1 MLQDS
6 FTPTQ
11 LQSLIEK
18 YRKELLK
25 AYGRQTVNGAEAGAP
40 EKSAAKNQSEISD
53 SQNTADATAAVA
65 PALDDGDDHSPVPPS
80 AFMPAMAPAAKA
92 DESISG
98 GCPPT
103 PSALRQVR
111 DDEKP
116 GLDSKPR
123 HGAKKPANLQVKVS
137 TGRAP
142 QPVSGARVTVT
153 GGGIGQK
160 NKKVTYTDRTGCAPV
175 MSFLNGGDL
184 SPYTIEISAN
194 GFYAAKYSGIPL
206 YSGVTSV
213 LHVDL
218 VPLFAE
224 EKHDFSA
231 LFDGLVE

>member
-6 FTPTQ
+6 FTPPQ

-25 AYGRQTVNGAEAGAP
+25 AYGRQTANGAKTEP
-40 EKSAAKNQSEISD
+40 PQKSAAKNQSEISD
-53 SQNTADATAAVA
+53 SQNGADATAVSVA
-65 PALDDGDDHSPVPPS
+65 ALDDGDDLPPVPPS

-98 GCPPT
+98 GCPPA

-111 DDEKP
+111 DDEKSV
-116 GLDSKPR
+116 LDSKSR

-153 GGGIGQK
+153 GGGTGRK

-175 MSFLNGGDL
+175 MSFPNGGDL
-184 SPYTIEISAN
+184 SPYTIEVSAN

-206 YSGVTSV
+206 YGGVTSV

-218 VPLFAE
+218 VPLFAG